1 MKYRTLGKDLE
12 VSAVGLGCMGMSH
25 AYGAAADKAE
35 MTKLLSQAVE
45 LGYTFYDTAE
55 IYGTPDNAYDN
66 EELVGNA
73 LKPYRNQV
81 IIATKFGIKFDM
93 SANSVNH
100 PLVPDSRPEVI
111 RASVEGSL
119 KRLQTDHIDWIRPI

>member
-12 VSAVGLGCMGMSH
+12 VSVVGLGCMGMSH
-25 AYGAAADKAE
+25 
-35 MTKLLSQAVE
+35 
-45 LGYTFYDTAE
+45 
-55 IYGTPDNAYDN
+55 AYDN

-81 IIATKFGIKFDM
+81 TIATKFGIKFDM

-100 PLVPDSRPEVI
+100 PLIPDSRPEVI
-111 RASVEGSL
+111 F
-119 KRLQTDHIDWIRPI
+119 